1 MFIVDAHLDLSYNA
15 LRGRDLTL
23 PASQQKPDDEGTP
36 TVGLPDLHAGGVG
49 LVCATIFIEPA
60 SRNAAGG
67 YRSAD
72 EAHEQSRRHLQ
83 WYNDQVG
90 AGRMRWVRNRAEL
103 TSIGQ
108 QSDRGAGAPR
118 TPINHGLEARATDG
132 REPVGSAAADA
143 GTPGISPLATNNQ
156 QLATTQHS
164 ALSTQHSALPFILI
178 MEGADALRSGA
189 DVDWWWK
196 QGLRIVGL
204 AWKRTLL
211 AGGTGEPGPLT
222 PLGRTIAAAL
232 DRAGF
237 IHDTSHLAEE
247 AFWQLLEMTS
257 GPVMASHSNARA
269 IIPTD
274 RQLSDD
280 MARAIAARG
289 GIIGINLF
297 GRFLVPPEQRGKR
310 PAHLA
315 DAVRQV
321 RHFADLFG
329 HVRQIGLGT
338 DLDGGFG
345 REENPCELTTIA
357 DLPKLADELSSA
369 GFDDSDITGIMGGNW
384 IGYFGRVLPTE

>member
-23 PASQQKPDDEGTP
+23 PAAQQKPDDEGTP
-36 TVGLPDLHAGGVG
+36 TVGLPDLRAGGVG

-67 YRSAD
+67 YHSAD
-72 EAHEQSRRHLQ
+72 EAHQQCLRNLQ
-83 WYNDQVG
+83 WYNEQVA
-90 AGRMRWVRNRAEL
+90 AGRMRWVRNRQEL
-103 TSIGQ
+103 PA
-108 QSDRGAGAPR
+108 RGAA
-118 TPINHGLEARATDG
+118 L
-132 REPVGSAAADA
+132 
-143 GTPGISPLATNNQ
+143 GTSPLATNNQ
-156 QLATTQHS
+156 QLATPTHS
-164 ALSTQHSALPFILI
+164 APSTQHSALPFILLL
-178 MEGADALRSGA
+178 EGADALRSEA
-189 DVDWWWK
+189 DVTWWWQ

-232 DRAGF
+232 DRSGF
-237 IHDTSHLAEE
+237 IHDVSHLAEE
-247 AFWQLLEMTS
+247 SFWQLLELTK
-257 GPVMASHSNARA
+257 GPVIASHSNSRA

-280 MARAIAARG
+280 MARAVVHRG

-297 GRFLVPPEQRGKR
+297 GRFLVPPAERGKR
-310 PAHLA
+310 PATLA
-315 DAVRQV
+315 DAVRQI

-345 REENPCELTTIA
+345 REDSPHELTSIA
-357 DLPKLADELSSA
+357 DLPKLADQLSAA
-369 GFDDSDITGIMGGNW
+369 GFGDRDVAGIMGENW
-384 IGYFGRVLPTE
+384 MDFFGRALPAE